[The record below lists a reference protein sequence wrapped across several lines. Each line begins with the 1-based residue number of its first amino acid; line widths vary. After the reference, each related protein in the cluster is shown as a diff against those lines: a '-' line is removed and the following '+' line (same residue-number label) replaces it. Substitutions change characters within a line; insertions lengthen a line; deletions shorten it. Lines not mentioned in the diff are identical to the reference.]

1 MKHDAVMQWGGFPT
15 VVGQSAAT
23 TVWIAWL
30 AVLGL
35 GMVVEATAQDADD
48 SPKKIPRAFDRN
60 PAEPEE
66 EPEVK
71 RDRQPAMNFVMD
83 EQRWAEQIYSSLGGS
98 EAAFEQLHRRRVR
111 LVLNRIELICGIS
124 ETKREKVMASAE
136 LELQRVKSD
145 IQALVSEAPKNP
157 TQEEYQAF
165 YQRIWSLIQAQQA
178 GPWQNQR
185 QNATPSLWKKVL
197 QTQLTAEDDKQIK
210 QDETDRSAF
219 AQEVTRVEVL
229 LQVSR
234 RLGLTRS
241 QREKLELY
249 SQSTPLNWQSFP
261 MAWSALQQFPVATLA
276 EILTQ
281 EQMGQLKNP
290 LETSDDLHVIQVMMD
305 E

>member
-1 MKHDAVMQWGGFPT
+1 MKHAAVMQWGGFPT

-23 TVWIAWL
+23 AVRIAWL

>member
-1 MKHDAVMQWGGFPT
+1 MKQHALRQWVRSRT
-15 VVGQSAAT
+15 VVGQSVAT
-23 TVWIAWL
+23 VVRIACFL
-30 AVLGL
+30 VFGL
-35 GMVVEATAQDADD
+35 GFVVGASAQDPDD
-48 SPKKIPRAFDRN
+48 SPRKIPRAFDRN
-60 PAEPEE
+60 AVEPEE

-71 RDRQPAMNFVMD
+71 RDRQPMMNFAMD

-136 LELQRVKSD
+136 LELQRLKADV
-145 IQALVSEAPKNP
+145 QTLVSEAPKNP
-157 TQEEYQAF
+157 TQEEYHQF
-165 YQRIWSLIQAQQA
+165 YQRIWRLIQTQQA
-178 GPWQNQR
+178 APWQNQR
-185 QNATPSLWKKVL
+185 ENGPTSLWKKVL
-197 QTQLTAEDDKQIK
+197 QTQLTADDDKQIK
-210 QDETDRSAF
+210 QDEKDRSAF
-219 AQEVTRVEVL
+219 AQEVTRIEVL

-234 RLGLTRS
+234 RLGLTQS

-249 SQSTPLNWQSFP
+249 SQSTPGNWQTFP
-261 MAWSALQQFPVATLA
+261 IAWNSLQQFPVTTLA

-290 LETSDDLHVIQVMMD
+290 LETSDDMQLIQFIVD

>member
-1 MKHDAVMQWGGFPT
+1 MKHDALLQLDWFPN
-15 VVGQSAAT
+15 VVGRSAAT
-23 TVWIAWL
+23 AVWFVWL

-35 GMVVEATAQDADD
+35 GMVVEVTAQDAED

-60 PAEPEE
+60 AAEPEE

-71 RDRQPAMNFVMD
+71 RDRQPAMNFAMD

-157 TQEEYQAF
+157 NQEEYQAF

-185 QNATPSLWKKVL
+185 QNGTPSLWKKVL

-210 QDETDRSAF
+210 HDEKDRSAF

-249 SQSTPLNWQSFP
+249 SQSTPANWQSFP
-261 MAWSALQQFPVATLA
+261 MAWSTLQQFPVTTLA

-290 LETSDDLHVIQVMMD
+290 LETSDDLQVIQVMMD